1 LVRARIHGGIVS
13 GGMKRAVAVAT
24 LAAALALP
32 MGAFAR
38 GDRSSLVT
46 EVHVTVTDSS
56 LIIHADQP
64 NPGPATIFVVN
75 RGHKPHVLTISGPG
89 LRSARTQRVA
99 PESRMTFD
107 LKLLAGAY
115 KVTDPVLGKTTVR
128 WLVVRP
134 SNLVPGTPVTP
145 PKTSPTT
152 ATVPGG
158 MDCDL

>member
-1 LVRARIHGGIVS
+1 MRPALIRLGPAA
-13 GGMKRAVAVAT
+13 AVALV
-24 LAAALALP
+24 ALALP
-32 MGAFAR
+32 AAAFAR
-38 GDRSSLVT
+38 SDHRTLVT
-46 EVHVTVTDSS
+46 EVHVTFTDNT
-56 LIIHADQP
+56 LIIRADEP

-75 RGHKPHVLTISGPG
+75 RGTKAHVLRISGPG

-99 PESRMTFD
+99 PGSRMTLD
-107 LKLLAGAY
+107 MKLLAGAY
-115 KVTDPVLGKTTVR
+115 KLTDPMLGKATVR

-134 SNLVPGTPVTP
+134 SNLVPGKPVTP